1 MNIKILIGGSLIF
14 FFAFLC
20 FGIVCPERFNY
31 NHDVNV
37 SADFLNIARAYQ
49 VIPTSISHGIPG
61 RINTGDYVSYS
72 HWPPLF
78 SFGLSRIVDFSDQNW
93 LTHIRSF
100 FILMSSITAVL
111 LFIFVWSLYK
121 SFFLAILSSVVY
133 TLIPFN
139 LLYSSLIAGDTL
151 IPLFF
156 ILILFFYFY
165 FQSHDRIVLEIS
177 TISLISIIGVYI
189 SWQVFFLP
197 CAIAL
202 YDLLYSRKRFIRSFL
217 ILFITSVF
225 VLIWFIWLHNFGTS
239 GSSFEQLYQRSI
251 FSLFNEVN
259 GISFLKRLIKLFI
272 EFLPMLIFFIPLVQK
287 KSRLFNGNDNQ
298 EGRAAIGILLIA
310 LGGYFVVM
318 PGMFS
323 PHEFQYLMIHPLA
336 VLTLVYLIERFS
348 LQKSA
353 GLLIIPYVIVSFLF
367 YSLIMPS
374 LHSFHEK
381 ERNFNDQVVDVI
393 REDMTSIQA
402 KLNFLIIDNS
412 LLCDNIYDITIPDIH
427 LSSLLASTNSIYKE
441 IDVKKINGMKEKTLK
456 FEFREILS
464 QISPFLQKNIVTD
477 HFYFLSKREME
488 GLKLLRLIENSE
500 SKCYLY
506 RIVIE

>member
-1 MNIKILIGGSLIF
+1 MNIKILIAGGLIF
-14 FFAFLC
+14 FFAFFC
-20 FGIVCPERFNY
+20 FWIVCPERFNY
-31 NHDVNV
+31 NHDANV

-49 VIPTSISHGIPG
+49 NTPTSISHGIPG
-61 RINTGDYVSYS
+61 RINTGDYVAYS

-93 LTHIRSF
+93 LKQARSF
-100 FILMSSITAVL
+100 FILMSSITVLL

-121 SFFLAILSSVVY
+121 SLFLAILSSVVY

-165 FQSHDRIVLEIS
+165 FQRHDRIVLEIS

-217 ILFITSVF
+217 ILFITSIF
-225 VLIWFIWLHNFGTS
+225 VLIWFIWLRNFGTS
-239 GSSFEQLYQRSI
+239 GSSFEQLYRRSI
-251 FSLFNEVN
+251 FSLFSEEN
-259 GISFLKRLIKLFI
+259 GISFLKRLLKLFI
-272 EFLPMLIFFIPLVQK
+272 EFLPMLVFFIPLVKK
-287 KSRLFNGNDNQ
+287 KSRLFNGNNNQ
-298 EGRAAIGILLIA
+298 EGRAAIDILLIA

-348 LQKSA
+348 LQKND
-353 GLLIIPYVIVSFLF
+353 GLLIIPYVVVSFLF

-381 ERNFNDQVVDVI
+381 ERKFNDQI
-393 REDMTSIQA
+393 AGIITEDMDFGQA
-402 KLNFLIIDNS
+402 KLNFLIIDKS

-427 LSSLLASTNSIYKE
+427 LSSILASTNSIYKE
-441 IDVKKINGMKEKTLK
+441 IDIEKFDGLK
-456 FEFREILS
+456 MDVFKSECEEIKS

-477 HFYFLSKREME
+477 HFYFLSKRKME
-488 GLKLLRLIENSE
+488 GLKLLRLVENSE
-500 SKCYLY
+500 RKCYLY
-506 RIVIE
+506 RIILK